1 MNNQYYT
8 RSKNNYIHNKYI
20 KNHDVKQYNDHHKYS
35 HKHNNFNF
43 DFRILNQYNIRNDYN
58 KIIILFKELLHNDLT
73 LLFSLILFI
82 LLSILALI
90 IYIILLFLSFYNQ

>member
-20 KNHDVKQYNDHHKYS
+20 KNHDVKQYNNHHKYS

-43 DFRILNQYNIRNDYN
+43 DFRILDQYNIRNDYN
-58 KIIILFKELLHNDLT
+58 KIIILFKELLRNDLR
-73 LLFSLILFI
+73 LLFSLI
-82 LLSILALI
+82 LI
-90 IYIILLFLSFYNQ
+90 IYIILLFFLFYNQ